1 LLQVQDADALAA
13 WVDAVIAGHP
23 AEVTR
28 YRAGELKLMAFFTG
42 QVMKQSR
49 GQADPRRV
57 QTMLARRL
65 EDG

>member
-1 LLQVQDADALAA
+1 
-13 WVDAVIAGHP
+13 
-23 AEVTR
+23 
-28 YRAGELKLMAFFTG
+28 MAFFTG

-57 QTMLARRL
+57 QPMLARRL